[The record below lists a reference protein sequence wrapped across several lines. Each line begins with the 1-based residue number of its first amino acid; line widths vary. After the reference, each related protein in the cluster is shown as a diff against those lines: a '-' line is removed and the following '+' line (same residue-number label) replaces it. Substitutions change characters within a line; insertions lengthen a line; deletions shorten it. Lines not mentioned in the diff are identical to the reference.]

1 MLLLI
6 DFLLF
11 LPLMHL
17 LSLGFKRIFRCLF
30 KSQVL
35 TQLGL
40 HRFHLSSG
48 SVQLYLHFL
57 HLDCMLLLSSGLLC

>member
-6 DFLLF
+6 DCLLL

-17 LSLGFKRIFRCLF
+17 LSLDFKRIFRRLF
-30 KSQVL
+30 ESLVL

-57 HLDCMLLLSSGLLC
+57 HLHRMLLLSSGLLC